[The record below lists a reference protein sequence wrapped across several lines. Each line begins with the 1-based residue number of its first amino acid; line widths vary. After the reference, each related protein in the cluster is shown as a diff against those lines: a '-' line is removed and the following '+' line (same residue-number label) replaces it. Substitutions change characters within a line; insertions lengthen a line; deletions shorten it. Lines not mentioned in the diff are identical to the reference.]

1 VERGVVMP
9 YVMVGRENTGDIQI
23 YYEDHGAG
31 TPVVLI
37 HGYLA
42 DGHSWEKQEAALLA
56 AGYRVISYDRRGG
69 GASSQPA
76 MGYDY
81 DTLAASG
88 RCHGTRNQCR
98 SRP

>member
-69 GASSQPA
+69 GASSRPA

-81 DTLAASG
+81 DTLAADLG
-88 RCHGTRNQCR
+88 RPR
-98 SRP
+98 